1 MHVTR
6 FRSCFTPQAPYTTY
20 INNTEI
26 MTGLSLLTM
35 ALYTIAHMKT
45 HWIAVRGSEALLT
58 KEKEESSQPIFQHS
72 WRTKLYT
79 LNTPDHEFRD
89 MLMAW
94 KVLIVVFCIMAM
106 VLLATN
112 KTDLTSDKAIS
123 TVCNRGYR
131 HYFNGT
137 IVKIQT
143 ALWFNARRWN
153 RCAH

>member
-6 FRSCFTPQAPYTTY
+6 FRFFLAPQTPYTTY

-26 MTGLSLLTM
+26 MTGLLLLTM
-35 ALYTIAHMKT
+35 ALYTIARIKM
-45 HWIAVRGSEALLT
+45 HWIAVRGSEAHLK

-79 LNTPDHEFRD
+79 LNAPDHEFRD
-89 MLMAW
+89 MLTAW

-106 VLLATN
+106 VLLAIN
-112 KTDLTSDKAIS
+112 KADLTSNKAIS

-131 HYFNGT
+131 HYDNGT
-137 IVKIQT
+137 VVKI
-143 ALWFNARRWN
+143 
-153 RCAH
+153 